1 MLGPLQVP
9 RQQQAQGQQQQ
20 VQQQPQQQQQQQLQQ
35 PGDLL
40 PPPQSGQDFTLS
52 SVLHF
57 LQTEWRR
64 YERDRN
70 EWEIERAEMRARIAL
85 LEGERRSFENVKLDL
100 MRRIKMLEYALRV
113 ERSKQLTQSS
123 SQGVQPTK
131 SSVSHGQKEEKEGS
145 GGSSPRSE
153 DSALPQERIPGGQPN
168 GNPSSNPSSRP
179 NTWAGVQLTNG
190 PQGTNLITKPPPGR
204 DPKSRARSREYLKQC
219 LQEVSYLTSPQAMN
233 PLPNRPLLS
242 NPSLPLSLPNV
253 PSFDQIAYN
262 GRPRKAMPDLPK
274 EFPQMMNM
282 GSAPPSV
289 QGSQINALDRNA
301 PQSQQTQQQQQSPA
315 GPSGP
320 QQQQEQPNHVAQTQ
334 TSQQQQLPPQ
344 LQSQSI
350 ERNHDGDIE
359 PQQLTAIFRPDD
371 AGEWK
376 ERLRMSHEAAER
388 ERLERTGQPP
398 SLMGGV
404 ASWERGGPVDELDGG
419 KEVDEEDEEEVT
431 TSFGEGSE
439 SSGTKHWK
447 AKRTLRNHLDAI
459 RTIAFHPTD
468 LCLASGSD
476 DNTIKLWRMD
486 VATLASSASRSTVE
500 VEPQLTL
507 RGHSAGITK
516 LIHIP
521 SRHALISASL
531 DSSIRIWSLPPQS
544 HTTYA
549 PYDGSRA
556 ISELIGHTDAVW
568 DLALVRDD
576 NTLISC
582 GAEGSVKVWDITAA
596 SGNLKLSWS
605 YNGLN
610 DNGEEVKIDG
620 DAEDTPGATAVE
632 AIKMDLKRVAVAYQN
647 TVVKI
652 FDIETGKEEMKLQPE
667 IVAEEGVS
675 TQINA
680 LASHPTMSL
689 LVTGHEDK
697 YIRIFDISTGQ
708 CTHSMLAHLDGVTC
722 LSIDPAG
729 FTLVSGGHDG
739 SVRFWD
745 IIGSKACVQDINVH
759 REKAREGVLAVE
771 FHQSLPFVASAGADG
786 IIKLYSSS

>member
-9 RQQQAQGQQQQ
+9 RQQQTQGQQQQ
-20 VQQQPQQQQQQQLQQ
+20 VQQQQQQQQQQQLQQ
-35 PGDLL
+35 QGDLL

-113 ERSKQLTQSS
+113 ERSKQLTQST
-123 SQGVQPTK
+123 SQGVQTTK
-131 SSVSHGQKEEKEGS
+131 SGVSHSQKEEKEGS

-168 GNPSSNPSSRP
+168 GNPPSNPSSRP
-179 NTWAGVQLTNG
+179 HTWAGMQLTNG
-190 PQGTNLITKPPPGR
+190 PHAANLISKPPPGR

-289 QGSQINALDRNA
+289 QGSQITALDRNVS
-301 PQSQQTQQQQQSPA
+301 QSQQTQQQHST
-315 GPSGP
+315 GHSGSQP
-320 QQQQEQPNHVAQTQ
+320 QQEQSSQVTQTQ
-334 TSQQQQLPPQ
+334 PQQQQLPPQ
-344 LQSQSI
+344 LQSQSL
-350 ERNHDGDIE
+350 ERNHDTDIE
-359 PQQLTAIFRPDD
+359 PRQLTAIFRPDD

-376 ERLRMSHEAAER
+376 EQLRMSHEAAER

-419 KEVDEEDEEEVT
+419 KDVDEEDEEEAT
-431 TSFGEGSE
+431 TGFGEGAE
-439 SSGTKHWK
+439 ADGAKLWK
-447 AKRTLRNHLDAI
+447 PKRTLRNHLDAI
-459 RTIAFHPTD
+459 RTIAFHPSE

-531 DSSIRIWSLPPQS
+531 DSSIRIWSLPPPS

-556 ISELIGHTDAVW
+556 TGELIGHTDAVW

-582 GAEGSVKVWDITAA
+582 GAEGTVKVWEITAA
-596 SGNLKLSWS
+596 GGILKLSWS

-610 DNGEEVKIDG
+610 DHGEEIKVEG
-620 DAEDTPGATAVE
+620 DDEDTPGATVVE
-632 AIKMDLKRVAVAYQN
+632 AVKMDLKKVAVAYQN
-647 TVVKI
+647 TTVKI

-667 IVAEEGVS
+667 IVADEGVS

-680 LASHPTMSL
+680 LASHPTMPL

-697 YIRIFDISTGQ
+697 YIRIFDISTCQ

-729 FTLVSGGHDG
+729 FALVSGGHDG

-745 IIGSKACVQDINVH
+745 ILGSKACVQDINVH